1 MVKFCVL
8 FLNLFWSHHYSG
20 LIYTALIRSNRAVV
34 QLWCQGGV
42 VDFDEDDACCF
53 NHPIFVFLPLP
64 SRIIPICWRQ
74 PLNVAASA
82 IISSFKILTLTWI
95 GVDSWSRFIS
105 CARYPPWWC
114 PWQIVSLCF
123 FFSGNY
129 VHTSWY
135 DCLEYSIPQALKN
148 IFYKK
153 NCLIRLGKYQYFSK
167 SPLIMISLLCKSG
180 IQTLARSIWLSET
193 RMIDMSDKQHQIS
206 ITILLLCKYLFFR
219 NLVSRWYQL
228 FLKGRSSKV
237 N

>member
-42 VDFDEDDACCF
+42 VDFDEDEACCF
-53 NHPIFVFLPLP
+53 NYSIFVFLPLP

-123 FFSGNY
+123 FFSQVITYTHPG
-129 VHTSWY
+129 
-135 DCLEYSIPQALKN
+135 
-148 IFYKK
+148 
-153 NCLIRLGKYQYFSK
+153 
-167 SPLIMISLLCKSG
+167 MI
-180 IQTLARSIWLSET
+180 
-193 RMIDMSDKQHQIS
+193 
-206 ITILLLCKYLFFR
+206 
-219 NLVSRWYQL
+219 V
-228 FLKGRSSKV
+228 
-237 N
+237 